1 VTALFKQELTKD
13 RKRAEESA
21 TLTDDM
27 KQSVIDEKIRVLNA
41 SIKRMLSKK
50 DATVE
55 IFVMKGKSD

>member
-13 RKRAEESA
+13 RKRAEQSA

-41 SIKRMLSKK
+41 SIKKMLSKK